1 MSLVAECEVIKVQ
14 DTHTIKSLHCPTC
27 QGPLSK
33 RVLTDPVQ
41 CIYCDV
47 WVATCDGRQQKM
59 SVDQQQGIDL
69 LNGIQPDEPI
79 FRENSPLD
87 RLFGRIRRIAPL
99 FVGFPLVW
107 VLMMHLYVGM
117 EWVGP
122 RALPLG
128 DMNAVD
134 MYTFIIC
141 VATTITGYSILTALV
156 LFSMSAS
163 NLCMLVIVLSQVDD
177 VGSYMESESG
187 IIALFRIGVP
197 AIVAVAWGMMQSPR
211 SMQRYFAK
219 IWAARIRFGLAIT
232 LGFIVSFAY
241 FDRPTKRQFINS
253 KREAFTK
260 QTEIFAQLCS
270 IGWSEEEPTTE
281 PILPQPKLELIFL
294 KGSLGNV
301 EAVVCGRAINNN
313 WVSNYLQDEQYEDL
327 NIETNLGKHLNSLH
341 RSYMYDA
348 FLTPKYEASVNA
360 ALSATYWLLFDPE
373 CTNGAPITAK
383 LYNAKTYTL
392 LRRIKVPCSDDEYG
406 YQDRRRLFESLASET
421 GGVFKVPD

>member
-1 MSLVAECEVIKVQ
+1 MTDA
-14 DTHTIKSLHCPTC
+14 IKSLHCPTC
-27 QGPLSK
+27 SGPLPID
-33 RVLTDPVQ
+33 VLTDPVQ
-41 CIYCDV
+41 CIYCDT
-47 WVATCDGRQQKM
+47 WVATCDGRQQTM
-59 SVDQQQGIDL
+59 LVNQQQGIDL
-69 LNGIQPDEPI
+69 QNGIQPAEPI

-87 RLFGRIRRIAPL
+87 RLFGRIRRISPI
-99 FVGFPLVW
+99 FVGFPMVW

-117 EWVGP
+117 DWIGP

-134 MYTFIIC
+134 LYTFLIC

-156 LFSMSAS
+156 LGAMSVS
-163 NLCMLVIVLSQVDD
+163 NLCMLVIILSQVDD

-187 IIALFRIGVP
+187 IIALFRIGIP
-197 AIVAVAWGMMQSPR
+197 AIVAVAWGMMQSR
-211 SMQRYFAK
+211 QSMQRYFAK

-232 LGFIVSFAY
+232 LGLVVSFSY
-241 FDRPTKRQFINS
+241 FDRPTKRQFMES
-253 KREAFTK
+253 KRDAFTK
-260 QTEIFAQLCS
+260 QTEIFTRLCS
-270 IGWSEEEPTTE
+270 IEWSEEEPTTE
-281 PILPQPKLELIFL
+281 PILPQPILELVSL
-294 KGSLGNV
+294 KSAQGNV
-301 EAVVCGRAINNN
+301 EAVVCSRAISNN

-327 NIETNLGKHLNSLH
+327 NITTNLGKYLDSLH

-373 CTNGAPITAK
+373 CTNGVPITAK
-383 LYNAKTYTL
+383 LYDAKTYTL

-406 YQDRRRLFESLASET
+406 YQDRRTLFESLASET